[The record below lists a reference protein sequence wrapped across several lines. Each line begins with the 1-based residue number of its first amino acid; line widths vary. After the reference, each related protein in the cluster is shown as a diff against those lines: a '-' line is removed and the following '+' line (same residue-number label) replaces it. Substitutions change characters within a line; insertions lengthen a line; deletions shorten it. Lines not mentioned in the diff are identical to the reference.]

1 MARAGPVLI
10 ALLLFS
16 LLLVAVAQA
25 VPMDEWEIT
34 VESDISL
41 NADVKKGIKGAA
53 EYIVRE
59 LIPQWEEYASIQ
71 CFCHVIERE
80 GETYK
85 VTMAISAE
93 DANGEAVYVKAL
105 FEYDDQSGG
114 YVIKEG
120 SPTPTATPIITPPSP
135 PKIGIA
141 IWSKFELSKETEKS
155 IKGATER
162 LVEEQINVEE
172 IGGVAVECFVLKSE
186 GEWYTIYV
194 RVFGRPP
201 PPGSLESKVMT
212 WEAAFNYNP
221 EHGTYEVT
229 SFSEVDNFLVPENI
243 KQMAMT
249 ISEKDEEIKAFV
261 TENNINSQ
269 ADWINRDEGIVR
281 LQYTAKLLLNET
293 HTLYRGLT
301 TYIDVE
307 GEVLHVEKHEE
318 TWYAPGLRGALP
330 STPAPTPTATPA
342 PTNAASSLPVEYCYG
357 LGAVLVAIAVGT
369 LLVAKKVKT

>member
-25 VPMDEWEIT
+25 VSMDEWEIT

-41 NADVKKGIKGAA
+41 SADVKKGIKGAA

-194 RVFGRPP
+194 RV
-201 PPGSLESKVMT
+201 VMT
-212 WEAAFNYNP
+212 WEAAFKYNLTQ
-221 EHGTYEVT
+221 GTHEVT

-281 LQYTAKLLLNET
+281 LQYTAKLILNET

>member
-1 MARAGPVLI
+1 MARARPVLI
-10 ALLLFS
+10 VLLLFS
-16 LLLVAVAQA
+16 LSVVATAQA

-41 NADVKKGIKGAA
+41 SADVEKGIKGAA

-71 CFCHVIERE
+71 CFCRVMERE
-80 GETYK
+80 GEIYK
-85 VTMAISAE
+85 VTIAITAE

-105 FEYDDQSGG
+105 FEYDAQSGG

-120 SPTPTATPIITPPSP
+120 GSTPIATPIMTPPLPP
-135 PKIGIA
+135 PKIGVT
-141 IWSKFELSKETEKS
+141 IWSKFELSEETEKS

-201 PPGSLESKVMT
+201 PSLESKVMA
-212 WEAAFNYNP
+212 WEAAFKYDLTQ
-221 EHGTYEVT
+221 GTYEVT

-243 KQMAMT
+243 KQRAMT
-249 ISEKDEEIKAFV
+249 ISEKDEEVKAFV
-261 TENNINSQ
+261 AENNLTSQ

-281 LQYTAKLLLNET
+281 LQYTTTLVLNET
-293 HTLYRGLT
+293 HTLYKGLT
-301 TYIDVE
+301 AYIDVE
-307 GEVLHVEKHEE
+307 GEEVLHVEKYEE
-318 TWYAPGLRGALP
+318 IWCAPGLKETP
-330 STPAPTPTATPA
+330 PTPAPTPTMTPA
-342 PTNAASSLPVEYCYG
+342 PANAAANTPVEYYG
-357 LGAVLVAIAVGT
+357 LAAVLVAIAVGT
-369 LLVAKKVKT
+369 LLVTKKVKT